1 MQGIKK
7 LCGLLA
13 LSLALP
19 CLLLPGLAVA
29 DKPVKVVTTFSIL
42 GDMTRE
48 IGGERVEVMTLVG
61 ANEDVHVYQ
70 PRPSDSRTLMQ
81 ADLVVENGLD
91 LKGWMNRLV
100 EASGYRGLRV
110 IASEG
115 ISRIRLDEDKHDHSA
130 HQHDHKHSHGH
141 SHSHEKKHDHKHSH
155 GHSHH
160 HEHQHDSHVGHDHGE
175 YDPHAW
181 QGLEQAQVYVQ
192 NIRDGL
198 IKADPAGKAYYQARA
213 AAYTAEIQA
222 LHSRMSDRFKALGAD
237 RKTVMTPHDAF
248 GYLGKAY
255 GLKFVAPQGIS
266 TASEPSAAE
275 MAALVR
281 QIRQQKVVAIFMEN
295 IGDTRLVEQL
305 KRETGV
311 TLGGTLYSD
320 ALSDAKGP
328 AASYLK
334 MMEHNLETLLTA
346 LEQ

>member
-1 MQGIKK
+1 MQVYNK
-7 LCGLLA
+7 LRGLLA

-19 CLLLPGLAVA
+19 CLLLPSLAVA
-29 DKPVKVVTTFSIL
+29 DKPVKVVATFSIL
-42 GDMTRE
+42 GDMIRE
-48 IGGERVEVMTLVG
+48 IGGDRVEVMTLVG

-110 IASEG
+110 TASEG
-115 ISRIRLDEDKHDHSA
+115 ISRIRLDEDKHDH
-130 HQHDHKHSHGH
+130 
-141 SHSHEKKHDHKHSH
+141 KHDHKKD
-155 GHSHH
+155 
-160 HEHQHDSHVGHDHGE
+160 HQHAHAGQDYGE

-181 QGLEQAQVYVQ
+181 QGLEQAQVYVH

-222 LHSRMSDRFKALGAD
+222 LHSRMSDRFNALSAD
-237 RKTVMTPHDAF
+237 RKTVMSPHDAF
-248 GYLGKAY
+248 GYLAKAY
-255 GLKFVAPQGIS
+255 GLTLVAPQGIS

-281 QIRQQKVVAIFMEN
+281 QIRQQKVAALFMEN
-295 IGDTRLVEQL
+295 IGDTRLVDQL

-311 TLGGTLYSD
+311 VLGGTLYSD
-320 ALSDAKGP
+320 ALSDDKGP

>member
-1 MQGIKK
+1 MMQGIKK
-7 LCGLLA
+7 LCGLL
-13 LSLALP
+13 LISLALP
-19 CLLLPGLAVA
+19 SLALA
-29 DKPVKVVTTFSIL
+29 AEPIKVVTTFSIL

-48 IGGERVEVMTLVG
+48 IGGERVEVMSLVG

-70 PRPSDSRTLMQ
+70 PRPSDSRALRQ
-81 ADLVVENGLD
+81 ADLLIENGLD
-91 LKGWMNRLV
+91 LKGWANRLV

-110 IASEG
+110 TASEG
-115 ISRIRLDEDKHDHSA
+115 INRIRLDEEGHNHTAHHHD
-130 HQHDHKHSHGH
+130 
-141 SHSHEKKHDHKHSH
+141 KKHDHKHSH

-160 HEHQHDSHVGHDHGE
+160 HGHQHASHAGHNHGE

-181 QGLEQAQVYVQ
+181 QGLEQAQVYVR

-198 IKADPAGKAYYQARA
+198 IKADPAGKAYYQSRA
-213 AAYTAEIQA
+213 AAYMAEIQA
-222 LHSRMSDRFKALGAD
+222 LHARMYERFNALDAD

-255 GLKFVAPQGIS
+255 GLTFVAPQGVS

-281 QIRQQKVVAIFMEN
+281 QIRQQKVAAVFMEN
-295 IGDTRLVEQL
+295 IGDARLVEQL
-305 KRETGV
+305 KRETGI

-320 ALSDAKGP
+320 ALSDASGP
-328 AASYLK
+328 AATYLK
-334 MMEHNLETLLTA
+334 MMAHNLETLLTA